1 MYGTFLW
8 NQMVWLIS
16 ISIRNKKLFIESWDL
31 HNQSF
36 KDEIYNYEIEWFY
49 EVFDANFQKFITLE
63 AKFLKEYAVAT
74 DFFVCD
80 VLSLQEVLRIPEMY
94 FLLYNLGF
102 EIYFQWMVDQISNL
116 SDKEKQN
123 PNVIKILQ
131 LGYQADSEYIIEYP
145 ELMLLLCPTA

>member
-1 MYGTFLW
+1 
-8 NQMVWLIS
+8 
-16 ISIRNKKLFIESWDL
+16 
-31 HNQSF
+31 
-36 KDEIYNYEIEWFY
+36 
-49 EVFDANFQKFITLE
+49 
-63 AKFLKEYAVAT
+63 
-74 DFFVCD
+74 
-80 VLSLQEVLRIPEMY
+80 MY